1 MEEELMLKLKELM
14 DVRNEILALKDR
26 QQVIEASL
34 KALQKERED
43 NYHKITELGEKGKGL
58 IRELV
63 LE

>member
-1 MEEELMLKLKELM
+1 MEQEILDKVHELM
-14 DVRNEILALKDR
+14 DVRNQIIMLKDR

-34 KALQKERED
+34 EALQKERTD
-43 NYHKITELGEKGKGL
+43 NYYKITELGKKGKGL